1 MLLINLIIIVYLLS
15 HFILDIPVLI
25 AHTVII
31 PENCIINF
39 FLNFLL

>member
-15 HFILDIPVLI
+15 HFILDILI

-31 PENCIINF
+31 PENCINF